1 MKKWMTNA
9 IIFIAG
15 AVIGSASTFVL
26 CKINEEKS
34 IEKEVKSVRD
44 AFYKAHSSGSDADS
58 DGDDKDIINGDSQR
72 QKALKCVS
80 EPFCDLSID
89 EISEGRSLAE
99 NIASEEGYDVDEDGA
114 LDPYSQ
120 KALLINDVINSA
132 SPDERDTMPFVMTD
146 KMLEDDPAAGDMT
159 FMTLYLG
166 DQSLVDDQTEGVVS
180 VRETIGEDIYK
191 KFLNA
196 HETDEI
202 FVKDPRTD
210 IVYDIVKEH
219 GSYKEIMEA
228 YHGGV

>member
-1 MKKWMTNA
+1 MKKWITNA

-15 AVIGSASTFVL
+15 TAIGGISTFVA
-26 CKINEEKS
+26 CKFNEEKR
-34 IEKEVKSVRD
+34 IEAEVKSVRD
-44 AFYKAHSSGSDADS
+44 AFSKANSSGSDEDS
-58 DGDDKDIINGDSQR
+58 NNNDKDITNDDNQR
-72 QKALKCVS
+72 QMALKCVS
-80 EPFCDLSID
+80 GA
-89 EISEGRSLAE
+89 SERLTSTEMREGQSVVS
-99 NIASEEGYDVDEDGA
+99 NIAFSEGYDVDEDGA

-120 KALLINDVINSA
+120 KAMLINDVINSA

-146 KMLEDDPAAGDMT
+146 KMLEDDPAASDMT

-166 DQSLVDDQTEGVVS
+166 DQSLVDDQTESAVS
-180 VRETIGEDIYK
+180 ISDTIGEDIYN